1 MYITEMDMSDFAK
14 TINNILDDIH
24 SIMEKDN
31 KMKMKS
37 FVSNDSSKTDHGH
50 ELCI

>member
-31 KMKMKS
+31 KMKS
-37 FVSNDSSKTDHGH
+37 FVSNDSSKTDHGP